1 MPRGAE
7 APPYGGIE
15 MRRILRWWMLAA
27 MLASVS
33 GRAASLPVGAW
44 EGAIEGRKAV
54 SLEVRDAPQ
63 LHGSIVFYILHD
75 QADGSH
81 NGSASP
87 ALPMEGLKWDGEALR
102 FFVDP
107 GDGPVRF
114 EMRAAGE
121 GRAVLKRLAAGD
133 AGEVTLELKAV
144 R

>member
-1 MPRGAE
+1 
-7 APPYGGIE
+7 
-15 MRRILRWWMLAA
+15 MRQKRYWWMLAA

-33 GRAASLPVGAW
+33 GLAATAPVGRW
-44 EGAIEGRKAV
+44 EGSMAGRKAV

-75 QADGSH
+75 QGDGSH

-87 ALPMEGLKWDGEALR
+87 ALPMRDLKWDGEALR
-102 FFVDP
+102 FSVDA

-133 AGEVTLELKAV
+133 AGEVTIELRAA